1 MKSLFD
7 LTQGETGIIVKVKGR
22 GAFRKR
28 IIEMGFVVGK
38 KVSVIKKAPL
48 QDPVEYK
55 IMGYDIS
62 LRAHESKMIDVIYE
76 HEPGRIEQNGYH
88 GTMEGETH
96 KHGHMHRAHKHGHK
110 HRESKHHHIRKDKI
124 INVALVGNPNSG
136 KTSLFNFASNSKE
149 HVGNYTGV
157 TVSAKEARFYQN
169 GYQFNIVDLPGTYSI
184 THYTPEELYVRNY
197 IFEQFPDIVINVIDS
212 SNLERNLF
220 LTTQLIDMDVKV
232 VMALN
237 MWDELT
243 KRGDSFDYHLL
254 GKMIGIPM
262 VPTVGKRGQG
272 IKELFDTIID
282 AFEDRN
288 KIVRHIHINYG
299 SYIEDAINKIQTE
312 IKQKENYHLTD
323 LISSRF
329 LAIKL
334 LENDNKTKER
344 IVNCNNAVKIN
355 HTTKKAQQTLRKTY
369 KEDPET
375 LIADAKYAYIS
386 GALKETL
393 KLGRSRKWENV
404 HIIDAFLTNK
414 IFAFPLFLGFMWLM
428 FYTTFRLGE
437 YPMNWIDAGVALI
450 SEFLGTNMPDGM
462 LKDLLIDGIIGGVGG
477 VIVFLPN
484 ILILFFFISL
494 MEDTG
499 YMARVAFIMDKLM
512 HKIGLHGRSFI
523 PMLMGFGCN
532 VPAIMATRTIENR
545 NDRLLT
551 MLINPFMSCSARL
564 PVYILI
570 IGAFFPSNAGTVLFS
585 IYGFG
590 IVVAILVAILFKKT
604 IFKSVESPF
613 VMELPPY
620 RIPTLRNTIK
630 HMWFKG
636 KQYLQKM
643 GGIILIGSIIIWAA
657 GYFPRD
663 ISFSQNYDSQIQ
675 NAQEQYDNAIILT
688 PGLNKTDQQNL
699 KHNFQSKIHTI
710 EIAKESERQAASYI
724 GKLGKFIE
732 PVIAPLGFDWKM
744 GVALVAGAA
753 AKEIVVSTIGV
764 LYQAD
769 SEAES
774 EVLTMRLRNAKYE
787 DGKKKG
793 EPVFSPLVAF
803 SFLIFVLI
811 YFPCIAVVAAVKRE
825 SGSWKWAGFLV
836 VYSTALAWGLSFIVF
851 QIGSLIL

>member
-38 KVSVIKKAPL
+38 KVIVVKKAPL
-48 QDPVEYK
+48 KDPIEYN

-62 LRAHESKMIDVIYE
+62 LRAQEAKMIEVIYE
-76 HEPGRIEQNGYH
+76 NEPGRIETNGYH
-88 GTMEGETH
+88 GTTEEFAH
-96 KHGHMHRAHKHGHK
+96 QRRHRHGIHHQHGQGRKGHV
-110 HRESKHHHIRKDKI
+110 RVRKDKI

-157 TVSAKEARFYQN
+157 TVAAKEARFYQN
-169 GYQFNIVDLPGTYSI
+169 GYQFNLIDLPGTYSI

-197 IFEQFPDIVINVIDS
+197 VFEQAPDVVINVIDS
-212 SNLERNLF
+212 SSLERNLF
-220 LTTQLIDMDVKV
+220 LTTQLIDMDIKV
-232 VMALN
+232 VIALN

-243 KRGDSFDYHLL
+243 ARGDQFDYKSL

-262 VPTVGKRGQG
+262 VPTNGKRGLGLQ
-272 IKELFDTIID
+272 ELFDTIIEV
-282 AFEDRN
+282 FEDRD
-288 KIVRHIHINYG
+288 KTVRHIHINYG
-299 SYIEDAINKIQTE
+299 TYIEEAISTIQKE
-312 IKQKENYHLTD
+312 IKQKENYNLTD

-334 LENDNKTKER
+334 LENDEATKDRIAVCSNAER
-344 IVNCNNAVKIN
+344 IK
-355 HTTKKAQQTLRKTY
+355 HSTKKAQQTLRKTY
-369 KEDPET
+369 REDAES
-375 LIADAKYAYIS
+375 LIADSKYAFIA

-393 KLGRSRKWENV
+393 KPGASRKWENV

-437 YPMNWIDAGVALI
+437 YPMNWIDAGVALTSDFI
-450 SEFLGTNMPDGM
+450 GTNMPAGM

-512 HKIGLHGRSFI
+512 HKMGLHGRSFI
-523 PMLMGFGCN
+523 PLLMGFGCN

-570 IGAFFPSNAGTVLFS
+570 IGAFFPTIAGTVLFS
-585 IYGFG
+585 IYAFG
-590 IVVAILVAILFKKT
+590 ILVAVLVAILFKKT

-620 RIPTLRNTIK
+620 RIPTLRNTTK
-630 HMWFKG
+630 HMWFKA

-657 GYFPRD
+657 GYFPREVNY
-663 ISFSQNYDSQIQ
+663 SQDYDQQIQ
-675 NAQEQYDNAIILT
+675 AAQNQYENTLILT
-688 PGLNKTDQQNL
+688 PGLQPTDQKNLEQNL
-699 KHNFQSKIHTI
+699 QQKVHALAL
-710 EIAKESERQAASYI
+710 AKESERQENSYI
-724 GKLGKFIE
+724 GKFGKFIE
-732 PVIAPLGFDWKM
+732 PAIAPLGFDWKM
-744 GVALVAGAA
+744 GVSLVAGAA

-769 SEAES
+769 SETEP
-774 EVLTMRLRNAKYE
+774 EVLTTRLRNAKY
-787 DGKKKG
+787 DYGKKQG
-793 EPVFSPLVAF
+793 QPIFTPLVAV

-836 VYSTALAWGLSFIVF
+836 VYSTGLAWLLSFIVY
-851 QIGSLIL
+851 QIGSLII

>member
-1 MKSLFD
+1 MKSLFE

-48 QDPVEYK
+48 QDPIEYE

-62 LRAHESKMIDVIYE
+62 LRVQEAKMIEVIYE
-76 HEPGRIEQNGYH
+76 HEPGRVKKNGYQ
-88 GTMEGETH
+88 GTFDDGGP
-96 KHGHMHRAHKHGHK
+96 KRGRV
-110 HRESKHHHIRKDKI
+110 RKDKI

-136 KTSLFNFASNSKE
+136 KTSLFNFASGSKE

-169 GYQFNIVDLPGTYSI
+169 GYQFNLVDLPGTYSI
-184 THYTPEELYVRNY
+184 THYTPEELYVREY
-197 IFEQFPDIVINVIDS
+197 VFEQAPDVVINVVDS

-220 LTTQLIDMDVKV
+220 LTTQLIDMDIKV

-243 KRGDSFDYHLL
+243 KNGAHFDYMSLA
-254 GKMIGIPM
+254 KMIGVPMIP
-262 VPTVGKRGQG
+262 TNGKRGEG
-272 IKELFDTIID
+272 LIEV
-282 AFEDRN
+282 FEDRN
-288 KIVRHIHINYG
+288 DIVRHIHVNYG
-299 SYIEDAINKIQTE
+299 SYIEDAISQIQSE
-312 IKQKENYHLTD
+312 IKKKENYNLTD

-329 LAIKL
+329 LSLKL
-334 LENDNKTKER
+334 LENDTHTKER
-344 IVNCNNAVKIN
+344 ISSCHNADRIK
-355 HTTKKAQQTLRKTY
+355 HATKKAQQKLRKTFS
-369 KEDPET
+369 EDPET
-375 LIADAKYAYIS
+375 LVADAKYAFIS

-393 KLGRSRKWENV
+393 KPGIKRKWENV
-404 HIIDAFLTNK
+404 HIIDSFLTNK

-428 FYTTFRLGE
+428 FYTTFHVGE
-437 YPMNWIDAGVALI
+437 YPMNWIDSGVNFL
-450 SEFLGTNMPDGM
+450 SEILRANMADGM
-462 LKDLLIDGIIGGVGG
+462 LKDLFIDGIIGGVGG

-570 IGAFFPSNAGTVLFS
+570 VGAFFPTMASTVLFG
-585 IYGFG
+585 IYAFG
-590 IVVAILVAILFKKT
+590 ILVAILVAIVFKKT
-604 IFKSVESPF
+604 IFKTEESPF

-620 RIPTLRNTIK
+620 RIPTIRNTTK
-630 HMWFKG
+630 HMWFKAS
-636 KQYLQKM
+636 QYLQKM
-643 GGIILIGSIIIWAA
+643 GGIILIASIVIWAA
-657 GYFPRD
+657 GYFPREV
-663 ISFSQNYDSQIQ
+663 SFSQNYDELIQ
-675 NAQEQYDNAIILT
+675 NAQTKHESIIQDVDISQNEQQDL
-688 PGLNKTDQQNL
+688 LFNL
-699 KHNFQSKIHTI
+699 EYKIQSFEI
-710 EIAKESERQAASYI
+710 EKEGERQAASYI
-724 GKLGKFIE
+724 GQLGKFIE
-732 PVIAPLGFDWKM
+732 PAIAPLGFDWRM

-764 LYQAD
+764 LYQAN
-769 SEAES
+769 SEVEP
-774 EVLTMRLRNAKYE
+774 EVLTERLRNARYD
-787 DGKKKG
+787 DGPRKG
-793 EPVFSPLVAF
+793 ELVFSPLVAL
-803 SFLIFVLI
+803 SFLVFVLI

-825 SGSWKWAGFLV
+825 SGSWKWAAFLV
-836 VYSTALAWGLSFIVF
+836 VYSTTLAWILSFLVF
-851 QIGSLIL
+851 QIGSLFL

>member
-1 MKSLFD
+1 MKSLFE

-38 KVSVIKKAPL
+38 KVSVVKKAPL
-48 QDPVEYK
+48 QDPIEYE

-62 LRAHESKMIDVIYE
+62 LRAQEAKMIEVIYE
-76 HEPGRIEQNGYH
+76 NEPGRVKKSNYQGTFDNG
-88 GTMEGETH
+88 GPKLG
-96 KHGHMHRAHKHGHK
+96 R
-110 HRESKHHHIRKDKI
+110 IRKDKI

-136 KTSLFNFASNSKE
+136 KTSLFNFASGSKE

-169 GYQFNIVDLPGTYSI
+169 SYQFNLVDLPGTYSI
-184 THYTPEELYVRNY
+184 THYTPEELYVRDY
-197 IFEQFPDIVINVIDS
+197 VFEQTPDVVINVVDS

-220 LTTQLIDMDVKV
+220 LTTQLIDMDIKV

-243 KRGDSFDYHLL
+243 KSGAQFDYQSLA
-254 GKMIGIPM
+254 KMIGIPM
-262 VPTVGKRGQG
+262 VPTNGKRGKG
-272 IKELFDTIID
+272 LKELFDTIIEV
-282 AFEDRN
+282 FEDRSD
-288 KIVRHIHINYG
+288 IVRHIHINYG
-299 SYIEDAINKIQTE
+299 SYIEDAVSQIQSE
-312 IKQKENYHLTD
+312 IKKKENYNLTD

-329 LAIKL
+329 LALKL
-334 LENDNKTKER
+334 LENDSHTKER
-344 IVNCNNAVKIN
+344 IANCHNVGRIRHA
-355 HTTKKAQQTLRKTY
+355 TKKAQQKLRKVFN
-369 KEDPET
+369 EDPET
-375 LIADAKYAYIS
+375 LIADAKYAFIS

-393 KLGRSRKWENV
+393 KPGAKRKWENV
-404 HIIDAFLTNK
+404 HIIDSFLTNK

-428 FYTTFRLGE
+428 FYTTFRVGE
-437 YPMNWIDAGVALI
+437 YPMNWIDAGVTFL
-450 SEFLGTNMPDGM
+450 SEVLRSNMTDGM

-564 PVYILI
+564 PVYLLI
-570 IGAFFPSNAGTVLFS
+570 VGAFFPTMAGTVLFS
-585 IYGFG
+585 IYAFG
-590 IVVAILVAILFKKT
+590 ILVAIIVAIIFKKT
-604 IFKSVESPF
+604 IFKTEESPF

-620 RIPTLRNTIK
+620 RIPTIRNTTK
-630 HMWFKG
+630 HMWFKAS
-636 KQYLQKM
+636 QYLQKM
-643 GGIILIGSIIIWAA
+643 GGVILIASIVIWAA
-657 GYFPRD
+657 GYFPREV
-663 ISFSQNYDSQIQ
+663 SFSQNYDELIQ
-675 NAQEQYDNAIILT
+675 NAQTKHESIIEDV
-688 PGLNKTDQQNL
+688 NISQIKQQDL
-699 KHNFQSKIHTI
+699 LFDLDYKIRSF
-710 EIAKESERQAASYI
+710 ELEKEGERQAASYI
-724 GKLGKFIE
+724 GQLGKFIE
-732 PVIAPLGFDWKM
+732 PAIAPLGFDWKM
-744 GVALVAGAA
+744 GVSLLAGAA

-769 SEAES
+769 SEVEP
-774 EVLTMRLRNAKYE
+774 EVLTERLRNARYD
-787 DGKKKG
+787 DGPRKG
-793 EPVFSPLVAF
+793 ELVFSPLVAL
-803 SFLIFVLI
+803 SFLVFVLI

-836 VYSTALAWGLSFIVF
+836 VYSTTLAWILSFLVF
-851 QIGSLIL
+851 QIGSLII